1 MISQEELWKQVAASQ
16 TPDEGHTSGLEST
29 LSLDQKVSGTEAKQE
44 VFLGFTSKEISKMPQ
59 RFRKLFRVDGLPVH
73 CRKRKRGGSVNFELR
88 YRANGLN
95 ISASGTTI
103 ERAKERFI
111 AALRRIESGDGVKQ
125 TKIPTSYKEFC
136 LFFFETFRKRKVTEL
151 TYYHDMSRCRNH
163 IFPVIGGMAL
173 KAITPSDCQ
182 SMIDDLRSRG
192 LGKTADE
199 VFSLMNYTFKGAI
212 AHGLITKNP
221 LAVVFHQK
229 HKHEHGKALTK
240 IEEVKLISSS
250 TPYRILLL
258 IALYTGLRPNEYAT
272 LRREGNMLIA
282 KNSKRKN
289 GREEYKRI
297 PINPM
302 LAPYI
307 GDMKEF
313 HWCHMETLYKHLR
326 RLMPTHTLYDLRTTF
341 YTRCRECGVS
351 DAARDEMV
359 GHSSGVL
366 ADAYTDLSDAYL
378 IQEANK
384 IKYALPLD
392 Q

>member
-1 MISQEELWKQVAASQ
+1 MGKKSASEGSEEKEPISQEELWKQVAASQ
-16 TPDEGHTSGLEST
+16 APDEGHTSALEST
-29 LSLDQKVSGTEAKQE
+29 LSLDQKVSETEAKQE

-136 LFFFETFRKRKVTEL
+136 LYYFETFRKRKVTEL

-221 LAVVFHQK
+221 LAVVFIK
-229 HKHEHGKALTK
+229 STNTSTEKRFPKSRKA
-240 IEEVKLISSS
+240 S
-250 TPYRILLL
+250 
-258 IALYTGLRPNEYAT
+258 
-272 LRREGNMLIA
+272 
-282 KNSKRKN
+282 
-289 GREEYKRI
+289 
-297 PINPM
+297 
-302 LAPYI
+302 
-307 GDMKEF
+307 
-313 HWCHMETLYKHLR
+313 
-326 RLMPTHTLYDLRTTF
+326 
-341 YTRCRECGVS
+341 
-351 DAARDEMV
+351 
-359 GHSSGVL
+359 
-366 ADAYTDLSDAYL
+366 
-378 IQEANK
+378 
-384 IKYALPLD
+384 
-392 Q
+392 